1 MTDICSFIR
10 DYLLNCNILD
20 EEHIVL
26 SFENTALD
34 TLISITQ
41 TDEES
46 PILTYG
52 SGYAVLRPRVTF
64 RIRSPD
70 RDKTW
75 ALVSEISAA
84 CHNRTV
90 GGVRMFRLRVRDVGL
105 IRLTTQAVDGGE
117 PMSVESFLVI
127 MEFRCLIPNSI

>member
-10 DYLLNCNILD
+10 DYLLNSGILD
-20 EEHIVL
+20 DEHIVL

-46 PILTYG
+46 PILAYG

-75 ALVSEISAA
+75 ELVSKISAA
-84 CHNRTV
+84 CHNQTV
-90 GGVRMFRLRVRDVGL
+90 GGVRMFRLKVRDVGL
-105 IRLTTQAVDGGE
+105 IRLTTQSADGGE
-117 PMSVESFLVI
+117 PVNVESFLVL
-127 MEFRCLIPNSI
+127 MEFRCLIPNNI